1 MKKIFAALMIAAAI
15 AAFALPKAQ
24 TYAAESADDYVA
36 VKMESD
42 CENFT
47 FSGFSVIPNDNAS
60 KYAHIGSYEKGS
72 VFSGGFTGGKIT
84 FYGWKG
90 GEGGRIKVEIDGED
104 KGEFSLADDNDEYGV
119 PVAEISGLDKGSHQ
133 FEVTTLDDKWTAI
146 DYVEFEVER
155 DVYNYSFN
163 LAQCAEIITS
173 VPNPTGGGAKDLNV
187 VRDESFVQSGVIGG
201 YNSPGGISYDSFTGA
216 GENVFYMGYRFPF
229 EVYVAKFVYREGSA
243 YHDGGWFAEKP
254 RVEVMKGGTWQ
265 QVTPDNDPYPDNA
278 ENGAGFRTF
287 VYTFDPVRCTGIRI
301 AGKAGGE
308 GNFVS
313 VSQLEAYGRKDVVSF
328 SEGADYRDAVSLV
341 SHEHEF
347 AQDDQGVKVPA
358 TCITAGYTEKICLVC
373 GLAVKTEVT
382 SPAGHS
388 YQTTVVP
395 PSCTEEGYTLRV
407 CTVCGYSEKSGITP
421 AAGHVFGE
429 WQIDEPAT
437 CTENGTEKRVCT
449 VCGKKESRTLSARGH
464 EYEQTVVAPSCTE
477 EGYTL
482 HKCAVCGDEYRDGVT
497 PAAGHKWDDGEIT
510 LQPTVQQAGEKTF
523 TCLECGAVKTETV
536 AKLPDSG
543 ASSGCG
549 GCEGKAARGYEALLL
564 PLTAALLAAAVLR
577 RKL

>member
-1 MKKIFAALMIAAAI
+1 MKKIFAVLMIVAAI
-15 AAFALPKAQ
+15 AAFVLPKAQ

-72 VFSGGFTGGKIT
+72 VFSGGFTGGEIT

-201 YNSPGGISYDSFTGA
+201 YNSPGGISYDSFT
-216 GENVFYMGYRFPF
+216 
-229 EVYVAKFVYREGSA
+229 
-243 YHDGGWFAEKP
+243 
-254 RVEVMKGGTWQ
+254 WQ

-358 TCITAGYTEKICLVC
+358 TCTTAGYTEKICLVC
-373 GLAVKTEVT
+373 GLAVKTDVT

-395 PSCTEEGYTLRV
+395 PSCTEEGYTLHK
-407 CTVCGYSEKSGITP
+407 CAVCGE
-421 AAGHVFGE
+421 E
-429 WQIDEPAT
+429 
-437 CTENGTEKRVCT
+437 EN
-449 VCGKKESRTLSARGH
+449 RTLSARGH

-543 ASSGCG
+543 ASFGCG

-577 RKL
+577 RKM